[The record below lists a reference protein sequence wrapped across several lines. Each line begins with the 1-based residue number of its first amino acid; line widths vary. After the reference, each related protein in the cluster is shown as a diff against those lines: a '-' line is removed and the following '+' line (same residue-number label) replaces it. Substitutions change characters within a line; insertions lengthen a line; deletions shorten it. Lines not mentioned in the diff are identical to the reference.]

1 MNAKSLSTRRMSAV
15 VVASLVGLGLF
26 SSWRAEAGK
35 SAAALGEPAGVASV
49 VQDNGEDSSLQ
60 TKLFLHRQGF
70 VAQPSARSSK

>member
-35 SAAALGEPAGVASV
+35 SAAALGEPAGVTV
-49 VQDNGEDSSLQ
+49 LVQDNGEDASLQ

>member
-26 SSWRAEAGK
+26 SSWRADAGK
-35 SAAALGEPAGVASV
+35 SAAAVGESAGVAIF
-49 VQDNGEDSSLQ
+49 VQDNGADASLQ